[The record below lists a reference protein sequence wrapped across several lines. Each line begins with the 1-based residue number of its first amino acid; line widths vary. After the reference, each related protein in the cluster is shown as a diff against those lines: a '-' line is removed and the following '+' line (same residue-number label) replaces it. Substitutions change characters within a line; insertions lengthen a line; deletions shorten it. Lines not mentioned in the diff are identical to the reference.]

1 MGLFDKVKDKA
12 TKAMSEQIDNL
23 KSKDIAGKNIGNMM
37 KPIENAASTAL
48 SNHQENK
55 KEQKIVLPVKKPFM
69 KQLDS
74 ITLRRDINDYFYV
87 SKKYD
92 PNATKYQFE
101 RFEWNGSAITQ
112 ETTTTGNIKTK
123 GRTGQTIAGAALLGS
138 AGAIIGS
145 AGKRKSKVD
154 TKSTTTIKEVGSEGK
169 IFLRNLENGSI
180 EEIKVFLEPAQASN
194 LERFIANVD
203 YTEDTTVEK
212 SNEHSSTQRLKELK
226 ELLDLGIITQEE
238 FELKKKEILEL

>member
-37 KPIENAASTAL
+37 KPIENAANTAL

-101 RFEWNGSAITQ
+101 RFEWNGSTITQ

-123 GRTGQTIAGAALLGS
+123 GRTGQTITGAALLGP

-154 TKSTTTIKEVGSEGK
+154 TKSTTTIKEIGSEGK

-180 EEIKVFLEPAQASN
+180 EEIKVFLESAQASN

-203 YTEDTTVEK
+203 YTEDTNVEK